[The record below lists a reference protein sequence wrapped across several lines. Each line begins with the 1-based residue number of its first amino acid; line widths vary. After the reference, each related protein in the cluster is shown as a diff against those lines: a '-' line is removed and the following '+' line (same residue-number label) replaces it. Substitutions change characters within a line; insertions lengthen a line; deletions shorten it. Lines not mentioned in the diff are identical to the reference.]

1 MALRQRP
8 DLLLANSKRLCED
21 RVSPRMRHQKKT
33 IKLGRTADHRR
44 ALIANQVCAL
54 IQHQRIKTT
63 LAKAKAV
70 RPLAE
75 RMVTLGKNGSIHARR
90 RALAVLRQKSI
101 VKKLFDDIAQRS
113 AERNG
118 GYTRIVKL
126 GARKSDSARMA
137 FIEWVDAEHIAEE
150 KPKKEKK
157 ENRREREAKAQ
168 QTTPEAEHP
177 SHDEPKAEAPAPRQ
191 EEPTSPPAEEPK
203 PKKRRWFGRKSDD
216 S

>member
-1 MALRQRP
+1 
-8 DLLLANSKRLCED
+8 
-21 RVSPRMRHQKKT
+21 MRHQKKT
-33 IKLGRTADHRR
+33 VKLGRTADHRR
-44 ALIANQVCAL
+44 ALLANQVCAL
-54 IQHQRIKTT
+54 IEHQRIKTT

-90 RALAVLRQKSI
+90 RALAVLRQKGI

-137 FIEWVDAEHIAEE
+137 FIEWVDAEYIAEE

-157 ENRREREAKAQ
+157 AKRKEPAAESEEI
-168 QTTPEAEHP
+168 TPEAEHP
-177 SHDEPKAEAPAPRQ
+177 MQ
-191 EEPTSPPAEEPK
+191 EEPEAEASAPTQEEATVPPPDEPK

>member
-8 DLLLANSKRLCED
+8 DLLLVNSKRLCED
-21 RVSPRMRHQKKT
+21 RVSSRMRHQKKT

-44 ALIANQVCAL
+44 ALLANQVCAL

-90 RALAVLRQKSI
+90 RALAVLRQKNI

-137 FIEWVDAEHIAEE
+137 FIEWVDAEHVAEE

-157 ENRREREAKAQ
+157 TKHKEPEAKLQQAEPEQAAQ
-168 QTTPEAEHP
+168 EET
-177 SHDEPKAEAPAPRQ
+177 KAEAPAARD
-191 EEPTSPPAEEPK
+191 EEPTAPPTEEPK